1 VFTKTDQALTAVEKA
16 TTASDV
22 LSAAAS

>member
-1 VFTKTDQALTAVEKA
+1 VFTKTDQGLTAVEKA